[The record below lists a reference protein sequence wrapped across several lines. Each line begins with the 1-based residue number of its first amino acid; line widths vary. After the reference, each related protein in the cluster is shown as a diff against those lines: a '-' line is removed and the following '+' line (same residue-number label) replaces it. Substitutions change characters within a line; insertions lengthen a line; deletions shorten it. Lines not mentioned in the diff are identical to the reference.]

1 MNKYFYE
8 ETGMYIDWKQLDKL
22 PDINTLID
30 VGVGPAGTPDLYQRF
45 NTQKLILIDPLSE
58 AESFVLKNLNHRD
71 VSFYKI
77 ALGAKKSNLIIN
89 VEKELGRSTLLDVS
103 DINYEG
109 APIEKRSVKVDT
121 LDVDFSEVTFFGYFV
136 SKIDT

>member
-45 NTQKLILIDPLSE
+45 NTQKLI
-58 AESFVLKNLNHRD
+58 
-71 VSFYKI
+71 
-77 ALGAKKSNLIIN
+77 
-89 VEKELGRSTLLDVS
+89 
-103 DINYEG
+103 
-109 APIEKRSVKVDT
+109 
-121 LDVDFSEVTFFGYFV
+121 
-136 SKIDT
+136 